1 MGKHMTKIAVFVGS
15 LSSTS
20 INKVLAEKLEGL
32 LPQGVEFAYA
42 NLNLPLFSQ
51 DIEGDYPADA
61 QANKDLV
68 ESADGVLFVTPE
80 YNRSVPGVL
89 KNAIDWA
96 SRPWGT
102 NSFDGKPAITIG
114 TSVGPV
120 ATVASQ
126 QHLKNILTY
135 LNTKLLGQP
144 EAYLSDY
151 NLYDEEGNF
160 HAKVEEE
167 LKAFLDAF
175 LAHVHANAA
184 EPKAVAA

>member
-1 MGKHMTKIAVFVGS
+1 MTKIAVFVGS

-20 INKVLAEKLEGL
+20 VNKTFAKKLEAL
-32 LPQGVEFAYA
+32 APEGVEFTYA
-42 NLNLPLFSQ
+42 HMDLPLFSE
-51 DIEGDYPADA
+51 DLEGDYPEAA
-61 QANKDLV
+61 KANKELV

-102 NSFDGKPAITIG
+102 NSFDGKPAITTGVSI
-114 TSVGPV
+114 GPV

-126 QHLKNILTY
+126 QHLKNILVY

-144 EAYLSDY
+144 EAYFSEY

-160 HAKVEEE
+160 HAKIEEE
-167 LKAFLDAF
+167 VKGFLTAFI
-175 LAHVHANAA
+175 AHVQANAG
-184 EPKAVAA
+184 EPVLA

>member
-1 MGKHMTKIAVFVGS
+1 MTNIAVFVGS

-20 INKVLAEKLEGL
+20 INQKLAKKLEAL
-32 LPQGVEFAYA
+32 APEGVKFTYA
-42 NLNLPLFSQ
+42 NLDLPLFSQ
-51 DIEGDYPADA
+51 DLEGNYPAAA
-61 QANKDLV
+61 QANKELV

-102 NSFDGKPAITIG
+102 NSFDGKPAVTTGVSI
-114 TSVGPV
+114 GPV

-126 QHLKNILTY
+126 QHLKNILVY

-144 EAYLSDY
+144 EVYLTDSQI
-151 NLYDEEGNF
+151 YDDNGEFKPEVN
-160 HAKVEEE
+160 EQ
-167 LKAFLDAF
+167 LQAFLTAF
-175 LAHVHANAA
+175 VDHVHASAG
-184 EPKAVAA
+184 EPELVAA